1 MFGFEPRRNHM
12 LRRHLLQLAC
22 AIMPIS
28 LVATR
33 AEAATPQDAAPDAA
47 KVVYHLDDLDKVD
60 FAFGN
65 IKSHYAGMGGP
76 DKVTIAL
83 VVLGP
88 ALKAFHTDK
97 ATPDVTQRT
106 EDMKKNGLQLNACIN
121 TMRGQGVTLN
131 DLLPGFVV
139 ADKGGVVKLAE
150 LQGQGYVYIRP

>member
-1 MFGFEPRRNHM
+1 MERRS
-12 LRRHLLQLAC
+12 LLQLAC

-28 LVATR
+28 VLTTR
-33 AEAATPQDAAPDAA
+33 AEAATPDQS
-47 KVVYHLDDLDKVD
+47 KVAYHLSDLDKVD
-60 FAFGN
+60 FVLGN
-65 IKSHYAGMGGP
+65 IRNHYNGMGGP

-88 ALKAFHTDK
+88 ALKAFHANN

-106 EDMKKNGLQLNACIN
+106 DDMKKTGLALNACIN
-121 TMRGQGVTLN
+121 TMKAQDVTLK

-150 LQGQGYVYIRP
+150 LQGQGYAYLRS